1 MTQTLNIKR
10 QLDIILRYCYSARR
24 AAQNMSA
31 KQMRLTSRS
40 FLNIVLYKSTASEKI
55 ESDINFIFENNLIA
69 L

>member
-1 MTQTLNIKR
+1 
-10 QLDIILRYCYSARR
+10 
-24 AAQNMSA
+24 MSA